1 MRIVL
6 LPLVAALLLT
16 VPVAAGD
23 DEVYVYTN
31 ADLEQLEPIPGQ
43 QGTPPTAEEIERG
56 WAFVQ
61 SVIDDAHARID
72 ADRQYDLDR
81 RKTEAEADALDR
93 IGSRPRYALPYNY
106 RFGYPQGGYGYG
118 RGGGRGGDGGRASG
132 DPLRRQASRLWDPPN
147 AHLFR
152 PIVPIHARPYQTNIL
167 RLKAN
172 RPGLKR

>member
-1 MRIVL
+1 
-6 LPLVAALLLT
+6 
-16 VPVAAGD
+16 VPVVAED

-43 QGTPPTAEEIERG
+43 AGDPPSAEEIERD

-72 ADRQYDLDR
+72 ADRNYGLDR

-93 IGSRPRYALPYNY
+93 ISSRPRYALPYNY
-106 RFGYPQGGYGYG
+106 RFGYPYGYDY
-118 RGGGRGGDGGRASG
+118 GRGGDGHGKG
-132 DPLRRQASRLWDPPN
+132 DRLRKEASRLWDPPN

-172 RPGLKR
+172 RPGLKP